1 MKIKQFIKSLNNTE
15 IGRGGT
21 HECYVLVSKKVPNI
35 ENIFDPSNLKPKFF
49 NLKNGGIIN
58 SVHITKSG
66 EFRINGLGD
75 FYRNNNVNAGDE
87 ILFERRDTIDSTE
100 FYIDLNIKSNII
112 TFQKN
117 SKGFEVLNIDR
128 LMKNMSDRKYELN
141 GFFNGNFHNIKIE
154 FKESSR
160 KRSDSPEM
168 TDFYDIIVA
177 DKNILNEFKSNDF
190 LVLEEL
196 PHQITLKK
204 VVVWQKYEFQL

>member
-15 IGRGGT
+15 IGKGGT
-21 HECYVLVSKKVPNI
+21 HEYYVLVSKKVPNI
-35 ENIFDPSNLKPKFF
+35 ENIFDTSNLKPKFF
-49 NLKNGGIIN
+49 NLKNGGLID
-58 SVHITKSG
+58 SVHITIGG

-87 ILFERRDTIDSTE
+87 ILFERRDTINSTE

-128 LMKNMSDRKYELN
+128 LTRKMSDMKYELK
-141 GFFNGNFHNIKIE
+141 GFFNGYFQDIKIE
-154 FKESSR
+154 FKESSK

-196 PHQITLKK
+196 PNQTTLKK

>member
-1 MKIKQFIKSLNNTE
+1 MKIKQFVKSLNNTE
-15 IGRGGT
+15 IGKGGT
-21 HECYVLVSKKVPNI
+21 HEYYVLVSKKAPNI
-35 ENIFDPSNLKPKFF
+35 ENIFDPSNCKPTFF
-49 NLKNGGIIN
+49 NLKNGGIVN
-58 SVHITKSG
+58 SVHITKGG

-100 FYIDLNIKSNII
+100 FYIDLNIKLNII

-128 LMKNMSDRKYELN
+128 LTRKMSDRTYELK
-141 GFFNGNFHNIKIE
+141 GFFNGDLQNIKIE

-168 TDFYDIIVA
+168 TDFYDIIVS

-190 LVLEEL
+190 LILEEL
-196 PHQITLKK
+196 PKQSTLKK
-204 VVVWQKYEFQL
+204 IVVWQKYEFQL

>member
-15 IGRGGT
+15 VGKGGT
-21 HECYVLVSKKVPNI
+21 HECYVLVSKKVPDI
-35 ENIFDPSNLKPKFF
+35 ENIFDLNNFKPKFY

-58 SVHITKSG
+58 SVHITKGG

-87 ILFERRDTIDSTE
+87 ILFERRDTQDSTE
-100 FYIDLNIKSNII
+100 FFIDLNIKTNII

-117 SKGFEVLNIDR
+117 SKGFEVLNMDR
-128 LMKNMSDRKYELN
+128 LTRHLNGKKYELK
-141 GFFNGNFHNIKIE
+141 GFFNDNFQDIKIE

-168 TDFYDIIVA
+168 TDFYNIIVS

-196 PHQITLKK
+196 PNQTTLKK